1 MNAIRDNPVTTED
14 IELAERILGP
24 DVGSLKG
31 KATRQKPVPVVNDFV
46 DIHLELYETHKAV
59 KLSIDT
65 LFVNK
70 ILFLT
75 SVSRNIQFRTAKYL
89 PNTTLASY
97 RSGIET
103 LVRMYKTAGFTV
115 TTIDCDPDF
124 RPLKSWLQD
133 TFQISRNVARPQD
146 HAPQIERTNRVIKEP
161 VRAAF
166 YSLQYKQLPK
176 TLVQYLVM
184 EATTKLNFS
193 PPPPSGGVSS
203 AFSPV

>member
-31 KATRQKPVPVVNDFV
+31 KATRQKPMPVVNDFV

-59 KLSIDT
+59 QLSIDT

-97 RSGIET
+97 RSGIES

-115 TTIDCDPDF
+115 TATFFSRFVMSSRSSEIYSSRVGGKGTCVLADAHACLLCDHF
-124 RPLKSWLQD
+124 FLR
-133 TFQISRNVARPQD
+133 
-146 HAPQIERTNRVIKEP
+146 
-161 VRAAF
+161 
-166 YSLQYKQLPK
+166 
-176 TLVQYLVM
+176 TLV
-184 EATTKLNFS
+184 S
-193 PPPPSGGVSS
+193 IRS
-203 AFSPV
+203 APAIS